1 MMAARGGG
9 RGPGPVV
16 SSEEGAFCSS
26 SNHKAASSSP
36 SPPPRRHKSEFP
48 TKLYAMLQLV
58 DTIPEFSKAVAWLPH
73 GRAFSVLD
81 KDKFMKEVVPVF
93 FNQTKIKSFN
103 RQLHLWGFR
112 RIGRDKQVWYHEN
125 FLRGVPA
132 YMERLVRTKIKG
144 NSVDSRD
151 GRHPHFDD
159 MPPLPNCHKEPPDV
173 LYEMEKAVL
182 KMKSSSATQYDLKMP
197 PNENVS
203 DCQTLVSTEPP
214 FQADTSESMTYSYQ
228 SRFYEGTIRPV
239 QSPIRVQAKSH
250 ACFTSPIKHT
260 GDEDLEPLPFRVDND
275 YSDLGDDEFANF
287 ITGAIRHI

>member
-1 MMAARGGG
+1 MFTYTYKFLLLLALRL
-9 RGPGPVV
+9 RLI
-16 SSEEGAFCSS
+16 CSW
-26 SNHKAASSSP
+26 
-36 SPPPRRHKSEFP
+36 
-48 TKLYAMLQLV
+48 KLH
-58 DTIPEFSKAVAWLPH
+58 S
-73 GRAFSVLD
+73 
-81 KDKFMKEVVPVF
+81 
-93 FNQTKIKSFN
+93 
-103 RQLHLWGFR
+103 
-112 RIGRDKQVWYHEN
+112 IGRDKQVWYHEN

-151 GRHPHFDD
+151 GRHRHFDD

-203 DCQTLVSTEPP
+203 DCQTLVSTDLTFSPRSENHCKFSVDFHDSEEPIMPPSSIPSFYSNCSQSVPFVRDKPP

-287 ITGAIRHI
+287 ITGAIWHI